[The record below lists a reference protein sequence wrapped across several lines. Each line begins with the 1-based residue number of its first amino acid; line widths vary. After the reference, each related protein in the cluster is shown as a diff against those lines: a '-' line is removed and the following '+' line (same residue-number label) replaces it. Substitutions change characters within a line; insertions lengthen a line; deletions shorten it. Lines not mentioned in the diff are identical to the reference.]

1 MDACRRAQGNDMNV
15 LERYRAGEY
24 VQIFGTS
31 SLHLG
36 PRFESPSSF
45 AMQCRSPW
53 RRCDGHAIRS
63 RFSSAPCPPPAHDFR
78 GVPPPRLPLYGRV
91 RPGTPKRTPPYRLAA
106 RQLKPVWTAVPNK
119 FGLTRFWFE
128 FALPP
133 TSMFGPSTRT
143 TSGGT
148 WGFAPGEELGGRP
161 HGSIRR
167 ALDGWAR
174 WGQMGTKA
182 CELAS
187 AGEL

>member
-1 MDACRRAQGNDMNV
+1 MNV
-15 LERYRAGEY
+15 HERYRAGEY

-106 RQLKPVWTAVPNK
+106 RQLKPLWTAVPNK
-119 FGLTRFWFE
+119 FGAYAVLVRVRPSADVDVRTLDENHVRRNFGGLLLARNLVAAPTARSAARLTAGPDGDKWGQKL
-128 FALPP
+128 ANSQVP
-133 TSMFGPSTRT
+133 TSYKSRQ
-143 TSGGT
+143 
-148 WGFAPGEELGGRP
+148 
-161 HGSIRR
+161 GSRH
-167 ALDGWAR
+167 
-174 WGQMGTKA
+174 
-182 CELAS
+182 E
-187 AGEL
+187 